1 MRLFHSLATHLS
13 FTAVAKELHLSQ
25 SGVSIQI
32 KRLAE
37 SVGTPLIEKIGK
49 KIYLTDAG
57 KQLFAATDDV
67 LNRLEMLNHD
77 IQDMGDNIKGPLNIS
92 GITTSKYFMPK
103 LLGKFLKTYP
113 DVEPSLTIT
122 NQSKVIQRM
131 RENLDDIYMMGKFP
145 LDIELE
151 ANYFLDNPLVLVAP
165 VDHPLAKEK
174 NIPLSTIAKERFISR
189 EEGSGT
195 RAFRTHLFQESSLKA
210 KTYMELGSAEAIKQA
225 IESQAFKEKL
235 YKVTGKLVMYNVRH
249 SVQARIGNFRMDH
262 YWFRYSNFVPR
273 LHNWV
278 LDLGFEK
285 GKIMP
290 SRAFCSDE
298 SQGYPIILLAKH
310 FGAFPFNHGQVGGIM
325 SCDRH
330 GPHSHHA
337 HQEPSK
343 EQNRCSSICHGFLKR
358 NVANN
363 QLADALLPEYFTFK
377 KDLNTELE
385 ELHQIEQN
393 ILRAMPWIVTSSNP
407 MLTAAQANTEAEFDR
422 AFRSISQERA
432 YEGRNLLYISGL
444 NIDISPEENQDYV
457 LTRFVPWAAYVQLS
471 TGERYILEQKEL
483 FETLS
488 KYETENK
495 SQVELDEVIKHMQQA
510 EAVDLDT

>member
-1 MRLFHSLATHLS
+1 MDDINKSKYKYFLILKYTVKPMNIKHITIHQMRLFHSLATHLS

-77 IQDMGDNIKGPLNIS
+77 IQDMGENIKGPLNIS

-103 LLGKFLKTYP
+103 LLGRFLKTYP

-165 VDHPLAKEK
+165 VNHPLAKEK

-195 RAFRTHLFQESSLKA
+195 RAFRTHLFQESGLNA
-210 KTYMELGSAEAIKQA
+210 NTYMELGSAEAIKQA
-225 IESQAFKEKL
+225 VMAGLGIGVLSLHNLQLELDAGLLTVLDAEDFPIKRKWYAIHLKEK
-235 YKVTGKLVMYNVRH
+235 
-249 SVQARIGNFRMDH
+249 
-262 YWFRYSNFVPR
+262 R
-273 LHNWV
+273 L
-278 LDLGFEK
+278 
-285 GKIMP
+285 
-290 SRAFCSDE
+290 SRTA
-298 SQGYPIILLAKH
+298 QK
-310 FGAFPFNHGQVGGIM
+310 
-325 SCDRH
+325 
-330 GPHSHHA
+330 
-337 HQEPSK
+337 
-343 EQNRCSSICHGFLKR
+343 FL
-358 NVANN
+358 
-363 QLADALLPEYFTFK
+363 
-377 KDLNTELE
+377 
-385 ELHQIEQN
+385 
-393 ILRAMPWIVTSSNP
+393 
-407 MLTAAQANTEAEFDR
+407 EF
-422 AFRSISQERA
+422 
-432 YEGRNLLYISGL
+432 L
-444 NIDISPEENQDYV
+444 
-457 LTRFVPWAAYVQLS
+457 
-471 TGERYILEQKEL
+471 
-483 FETLS
+483 
-488 KYETENK
+488 
-495 SQVELDEVIKHMQQA
+495 LDEGTKSLREETRYKLENYRKA
-510 EAVDLDT
+510 TR